1 MELGTVTR
9 ALAIL
14 EILSKVKD
22 ANLETLA
29 QQTNLP
35 KTTALRLLTTLVEN
49 KYVVKDNNDR
59 YYLSMKMFAVGSRA
73 LSNID
78 LIDISRP
85 IARALSEKTGETVH
99 MGILDDDKVLYILKH
114 ESNYTIRMYSRIGRR
129 CPLHCTAIGKCLLT
143 DKEES
148 FLDEYIKSGAFVSY
162 TPKTIST
169 KAALVQ
175 ELEKVKNLGYAVDN
189 EEHEPQI
196 ICVAAPVRDHEGNV
210 VAAISVSTPIFR
222 LDEKKFN
229 NNCSLVVEYAN
240 KISDILGNLGHC

>member
-22 ANLETLA
+22 ANLEALA

-35 KTTALRLLTTLVEN
+35 KTTTLRLLTTLVDN
-49 KYVVKDNNDR
+49 KYVVKDDNDR
-59 YYLSMKMFAVGSRA
+59 YYLSMKMFAVGSKA
-73 LSNID
+73 LSHID

-85 IARALSEKTGETVH
+85 IAQALREKTGETVH
-99 MGILDDDKVLYILKH
+99 MGILDENKVLYVLKN

-129 CPLHCTAIGKCLLT
+129 CPLHCTAIGKCLLI
-143 DKEES
+143 DKGED
-148 FLDEYIKSGAFVSY
+148 FLEEYIQSGAFVSY

-169 KAALVQ
+169 KEALVQ
-175 ELEKVKNLGYAVDN
+175 ELEKVKSQGYAIDN

-196 ICVAAPVRDHEGNV
+196 VCVAAPIRDHEGNV
-210 VAAISVSTPIFR
+210 VAAISVSTPTFR
-222 LDEKKFN
+222 LDEAKLN